1 MCSAFMGQF
10 HQEIK
15 CTVHMCGERMEG
27 EWETGS
33 SVNEWGYQSMYS
45 MEQKLQNSLGQP
57 A

>member
-1 MCSAFMGQF
+1 MGQF

-15 CTVHMCGERMEG
+15 CTVHMCGEMMEG